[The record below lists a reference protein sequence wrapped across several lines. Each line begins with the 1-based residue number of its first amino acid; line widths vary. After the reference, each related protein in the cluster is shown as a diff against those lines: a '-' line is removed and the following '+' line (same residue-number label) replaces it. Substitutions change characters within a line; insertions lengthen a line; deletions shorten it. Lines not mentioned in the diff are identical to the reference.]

1 MDTMSEPTPPP
12 ATDTP
17 PPPESAPPRQAHKVS
32 PEHAAA
38 LRATRPSKDRT
49 HLLMVGVPLFL
60 FVMLAVFMFKFNE
73 TSRPVRTEYKTEKPH
88 MLPMTKLCHAH
99 AVKELP
105 GDRWELVYD
114 FEAVARPAEGEA
126 KEQIMKRVAGQ
137 LRDWKGP
144 RNSPEQIREQRR
156 PEHES
161 ISVRTDLLPR
171 THLLSQLSFQDG
183 MEIEAEFDPGKAG
196 QVWIFFY
203 YFYDYESTGT
213 ALLLS
218 QEKGTAQFVRYR
230 RDLLF
235 DDPRG
240 KPGAFKLEPG
250 QRAKVR
256 IVTEN
261 HPQHAGYSA
270 RAYMGEQLLTSAD
283 FPPEWT
289 PDRRYDRGESKRM
302 LVADNFVPPRAGFV
316 ALASQPLGATTIFK
330 AALRGTVAESWRTE
344 RTKRIEILEQHEKE
358 AQLLLEQERSA
369 EPSPTPAP
377 VPAP

>member
-1 MDTMSEPTPPP
+1 M
-12 ATDTP
+12 
-17 PPPESAPPRQAHKVS
+17 
-32 PEHAAA
+32 
-38 LRATRPSKDRT
+38 
-49 HLLMVGVPLFL
+49 LMVGVPLFL

-73 TSRPVRTEYKTEKPH
+73 TSRPVHTEYKIEKPH

-126 KEQIMKRVAGQ
+126 KEQTMKRVAGQ

-156 PEHES
+156 AEHES

-183 MEIEAEFDPGKAG
+183 MEIEAEFDPGKSG

-203 YFYDYESTGT
+203 YFYDHESTGT
-213 ALLLS
+213 ALLLK
-218 QEKGTAQFVRYR
+218 QENGGTAQFVRYR
-230 RDLLF
+230 RDILF
-235 DDPRG
+235 DDLRG
-240 KPGAFKLEPG
+240 KPGVFKLEPG

-261 HPQHAGYSA
+261 HSQHAGYSA
-270 RAYMGEQLLTSAD
+270 KAYVGDQLLTSAD
-283 FPPEWT
+283 FPPEWA

-316 ALASQPLGATTIFK
+316 ALASKPLGAATIYK
-330 AALRGTVAESWRTE
+330 VALRGTVAESWRAE

-358 AQLLLEQERSA
+358 AQLLLEQERAA
-369 EPSPTPAP
+369 EGVETPVPAPAP